1 MTTLIFT
8 QVADSVSKHL
18 CVVVCVCVC
27 MCVCVF
33 VCVCVYVC
41 VCTCIP
47 VNPQVTFFFFQPE
60 LGDDTANRNDVQ
72 RRFVLPESD
81 LLSPRAETV
90 NPITP
95 MKNESSHSV
104 LQEHKITTTKQQ
116 PKETKRSFQMTRPLF
131 GATAQGSLITREP
144 VAGSSMDF
152 STDAVDDPPS
162 KKRMVVLDSTDDE
175 SDDQLSDMIDLG
187 LIPMATP
194 PSRHNNLASTQPIT
208 PQTAVPKSK

>member
-1 MTTLIFT
+1 M
-8 QVADSVSKHL
+8 
-18 CVVVCVCVC
+18 CVCVYV
-27 MCVCVF
+27 CVCVF

-41 VCTCIP
+41 VCTCVP
-47 VNPQVTFFFFQPE
+47 VNSQVTFFFQPE
-60 LGDDTANRNDVQ
+60 LGDNTANRNDVQ

-81 LLSPRAETV
+81 LLSPQTETV

-95 MKNESSHSV
+95 TV
-104 LQEHKITTTKQQ
+104 LQEHKVTSTLKQ
-116 PKETKRSFQMTRPLF
+116 PKETKRTYQMTRPLF